1 MKKIL
6 FLILALCS
14 TASVYAKT
22 EIEDIKYRRSS
33 IYSILISH
41 DEQKFANEI
50 KEQFLLTPVPD
61 KYNDHDLSVKVVKV
75 SNKGNYNETIE
86 KFIDNNQI
94 ASRLVAKW
102 FERDILTGEC
112 SMDLVKT
119 RGLYNASEL
128 DKELAAR
135 SPRGLAMLQDAGEE
149 LIGNTFFLAN
159 EINYIDKAKRS
170 QVAGGIL
177 RVLGAVAEIAT
188 GVDGLSDLGNNLGSM
203 VETIKGFRVKI
214 RTRLYQLDWDEETAN
229 TFYKLYYSSK
239 PDAQKKAEFEKN
251 RKKFKMRY
259 IGEVESKGSTTSF
272 LGINEDQP
280 MLMVR
285 KACQRAIDEN
295 VADLQKN
302 HEPFRIK
309 APILTVDP
317 TITVQIGLKEGITAD
332 SKFEVLE
339 PQEKDGKITY
349 KRVGVIKPIA
359 NKIWDNRFMAS
370 EEGAYGADF
379 NATSFS
385 KVSGGDLY
393 PGLLVRQIK

>member
-188 GVDGLSDLGNNLGSM
+188 GVDGLSDLGNDLGSM